1 MYRVYDIV
9 HSQGLTG
16 EYLALFAA
24 TEVFIF
30 VFIEIITKI
39 DMFCRVIFHEAKL
52 LDLIIFIIVLG
63 AFSIFGTYVGIPVSS
78 GAIINIRDLAPI
90 LAGLTAGPV
99 AGVAV
104 GLIGGIHRF
113 FMGGITALSCSLST
127 VLAGVIGGGVYL
139 LNKRKLVKLFPAVGL
154 AVAVELLHGGL
165 TLLIARPFDQA
176 LEIVK
181 IAIPQ
186 MLIANAIG
194 IALCVIIIHNASEI
208 RELKERQNRNVS

>member
-113 FMGGITALSCSLST
+113 FMGG
-127 VLAGVIGGGVYL
+127 
-139 LNKRKLVKLFPAVGL
+139 KRKLVKLFPAVGL